1 MDTTIADYA
10 KFLRG
15 LLKGEGLSAASREQM
30 FSPQIRIHSAKQFPS
45 LAPETTTENDGI
57 RLSYGLGWG
66 LFWSPFGKAFFKEG
80 HDEGTENHAVCF
92 DERKTCLLVL
102 TNSSNGHSV
111 FKELLETVLADR
123 STPWN
128 WDDYIPYSR

>member
-1 MDTTIADYA
+1 
-10 KFLRG
+10 
-15 LLKGEGLSAASREQM
+15 M
-30 FSPQIRIHSAKQFPS
+30 FSPQIRIQSRKQFPT
-45 LAPETTTENDGI
+45 LDPETTTENDSI

-102 TNSSNGHSV
+102 TNSSNGHSLI
-111 FKELLETVLADR
+111 KDLLEAVLADR
-123 STPWN
+123 FTPWN
-128 WDDYIPYSR
+128 WDDYIPFAH